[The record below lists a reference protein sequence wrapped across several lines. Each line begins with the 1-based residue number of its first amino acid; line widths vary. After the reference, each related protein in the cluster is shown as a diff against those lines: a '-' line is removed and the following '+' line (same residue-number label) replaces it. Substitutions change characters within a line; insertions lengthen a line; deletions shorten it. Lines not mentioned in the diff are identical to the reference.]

1 MSQSSPS
8 FVKRYSR
15 NRMAVAGAAMLAA
28 IVIVALSATFLYP
41 GDPWDMVGQPLLRP
55 GADREFL
62 FGTDALGRDVA
73 AGIFHGARVSLFIGA
88 AATAM
93 SVLIG
98 TTLGAVAGY
107 YGGWIDDLLSRATDV
122 FQTMPFFVFALVI
135 VAIVGPSVT
144 TIVFAIGI
152 VTWPPVARLVRA
164 EFLSLRSREFVEAAI
179 SQGLSDFR
187 IIFRQILPNATAP
200 IVVTASVKV
209 ATAILTESSL
219 AFLGLGDPNVISWGT
234 MIGSSRDMLRT
245 ASYLTAIPGFAILLT
260 VLALN
265 LVGDGINE
273 ALNPKSRER

>member
-1 MSQSSPS
+1 MLGWILASRCVEMNRGPS
-8 FVKRYSR
+8 FAWRFSR
-15 NRMAVAGAAMLAA
+15 NRAALFGF
-28 IVIVALSATFLYP
+28 VILSVVVVMALSAHVLFP

-55 GADREFL
+55 GADSQFL

-88 AATAM
+88 AASAI

-98 TTLGAVAGY
+98 TVIGAFSGY
-107 YGGWIDDLLSRATDV
+107 FPGWIDELLSRMTEL

-135 VAIVGPSVT
+135 VAIIGPSVN
-144 TIVFAIGI
+144 TIVFAIGV

-164 EFLSLRSREFVEAAI
+164 EFLSLRSREFVEASI
-179 SQGLSDFR
+179 SQGSTNLQ

-234 MIGSSRDMLRT
+234 MIGSSRDML
-245 ASYLTAIPGFAILLT
+245 S
-260 VLALN
+260 
-265 LVGDGINE
+265 LVGDGIND
-273 ALNPKSRER
+273 ALNPRSRDF